1 MIHVTQSTPM
11 PAIIFGCLLSLAM
24 LMVKDV
30 YALINYLTFAEFLFV
45 GESVG
50 RQNGWWVG
58 WLDDWLVF
66 SAAWLVSWL
75 DRWLNEQFEWLVRLT
90 VHLIEYWIYLY
101 LPIQDWRLL

>member
-58 WLDDWLVF
+58 WMTGWFFLLLGWSVG
-66 SAAWLVSWL
+66 W
-75 DRWLNEQFEWLVRLT
+75 T
-90 VHLIEYWIYLY
+90 VG
-101 LPIQDWRLL
+101 